1 MTLVKS
7 GGFFSFLLNLSGKGT
22 NDISSD
28 SNNSENCA
36 SDRCIAR
43 KLLLFCLTLV
53 FAEVGIAGRTADSTG
68 KTAFLGVL
76 EKNENNKQY
85 GNNHKNAAENISK
98 DCHLNKTSE
107 LAGATRRIFS
117 LEQGAKR
124 PYKHL
129 YLIIP

>member
-7 GGFFSFLLNLSGKGT
+7 GGFFSFLLKLEGA

-28 SNNSENCA
+28 SNNSENCT
-36 SDRCIAR
+36 SDRC
-43 KLLLFCLTLV
+43 KSGELFLLCLTLV
-53 FAEVGIAGRTADSTG
+53 FTEVGIAGRTTDSTG

-124 PYKHL
+124 PYKYL